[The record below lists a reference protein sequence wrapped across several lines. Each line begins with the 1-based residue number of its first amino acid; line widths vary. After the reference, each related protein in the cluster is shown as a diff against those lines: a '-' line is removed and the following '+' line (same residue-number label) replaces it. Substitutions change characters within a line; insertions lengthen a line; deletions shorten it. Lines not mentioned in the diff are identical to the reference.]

1 MIETY
6 FGMKCNPFKKGF
18 HSKDTFEFNDF
29 KEMQARLNYLLKN
42 KGIGLFT
49 GSSGLGKTYS
59 IKFFTEHLNIGL
71 YKVVYIS
78 LSTTK
83 IPSLLLESNSS

>member
-18 HSKDTFEFNDF
+18 DSKKSFEFNDF
-29 KEMQARLNYLLKN
+29 NEMQARLNYLLKN

-59 IKFFTEHLNIGL
+59 IKYFSEF
-71 YKVVYIS
+71 IS
-78 LSTTK
+78 EDMIT
-83 IPSLLLESNSS
+83 IF